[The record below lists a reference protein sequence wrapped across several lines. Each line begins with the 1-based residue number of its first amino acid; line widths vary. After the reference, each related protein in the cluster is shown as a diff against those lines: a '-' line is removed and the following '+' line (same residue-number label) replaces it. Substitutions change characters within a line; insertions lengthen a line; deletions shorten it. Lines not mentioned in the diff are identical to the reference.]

1 MFNDVSH
8 DNLEAVQKGSRR
20 NRRFMTLRTISK
32 YVNNNP
38 DLSFRRVL

>member
-20 NRRFMTLRTISK
+20 NRRFMPLRTISK

-38 DLSFRRVL
+38 DLSGGFYN